1 MAFSLR
7 PDRIFPDYTYITPA
21 LLKERGIRLLLS
33 DMDYT
38 LAPKSQRVAD
48 EQVIVWL
55 RTMEQEGITVVILSN
70 NRSPQRVNDFC
81 GDLGIGFVGHA
92 GKPATRG
99 FREAMARYGATAAET
114 AMLGDKL
121 LTDVLGAHRS
131 GVWAL
136 LVEPKGGPVG
146 AWNRFLHLLQRP
158 FKAFPRE
165 K

>member
-7 PDRIFPDYTYITPA
+7 PDRIFPDYTHVTPK
-21 LLKERGIRLLLS
+21 LLKSRGIKLLLS

-38 LAPKSQRVAD
+38 LAPKSQKKAD
-48 EQVIVWL
+48 AGVIAWL
-55 RTMEQEGITVVILSN
+55 QEMADAGITVVILSN
-70 NRSPQRVNDFC
+70 NRSPKRVNDFC

-92 GKPATRG
+92 GKPSTRG
-99 FREAMARYGATAAET
+99 FREAMDKYGVTAGET

-121 LTDVLGAHRS
+121 LTDMLGAHRS
-131 GVWAL
+131 GIWAL
-136 LVEPKGGPVG
+136 MVEPKGGPVG
-146 AWNRFLHLLQRP
+146 AWNYVLHALQKP